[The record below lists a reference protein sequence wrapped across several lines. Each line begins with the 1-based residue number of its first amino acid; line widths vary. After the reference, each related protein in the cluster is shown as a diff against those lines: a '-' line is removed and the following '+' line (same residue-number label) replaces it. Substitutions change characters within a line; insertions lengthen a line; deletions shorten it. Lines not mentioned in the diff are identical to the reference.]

1 MALPSNQMSSAPVA
15 SLFMAPDN
23 RLRLSL
29 LADYELG
36 GVALFDASQGLMV
49 QVWEVRVVGGTTI
62 QVKPEASV
70 TWTDV
75 TTDSAITEVALAF
88 DQNMRPTVAYVA
100 GGVAK
105 LYWFDTVAVNFV
117 TTTFAGCSSPV
128 VTMDD
133 KRVLQSTANDV
144 LFFYFRAGSI
154 YYRQQRDRFTVER
167 SLGAVPVGGF
177 TRFKRWGMGE
187 ALRLQLEFGTDET
200 AAVDPDAVVHSEA
213 YTDLLTDTLYVVDD
227 TEVLPMFAAANRVG
241 VWRSPMMLAHQYPAF
256 AWVRVNGA
264 LDAPVT
270 VRVYGDGVLWYTT
283 PPITDRNPKRLE
295 PGRFKTFE
303 IEVESAGDVTG
314 VVIASTAKE
323 LVVQLKG

>member
-1 MALPSNQMSSAPVA
+1 MSLPLNEFSSTPAP
-15 SLFMAPDN
+15 SLFLAPDG

-36 GVALFDASQGLMV
+36 GVDLFDASQGLMV
-49 QVWEVRVVGGTTI
+49 QVWEARVVGGTTI
-62 QVKPEASV
+62 QVKPEAGA

-75 TTDSAITEVALAF
+75 TTDTAITEVALAF
-88 DQNMRPTVAYVA
+88 DQNMRPVVAYVA

-105 LYWFDTVAVNFV
+105 MYWFDSIPATFV
-117 TTTFAGCSSPV
+117 TTSFSGASSPV

-133 KRVLQSTANDV
+133 KRALEMLSNDV
-144 LFFYFRAGSI
+144 LLFYIRSGTV
-154 YYRQQRDRFTVER
+154 YYRQQRDRFTIER
-167 SLGAVPVGGF
+167 SLGAVPAGQ
-177 TRFKRWGMGE
+177 TRFKRWGMGD
-187 ALRLQLEFGTDET
+187 ALRLQLEFGTDAT
-200 AAVDPDAVVHSEA
+200 IGLDPDAVIHTEA
-213 YTDLLTDTLYVVDD
+213 YTDLITDTLYVVDN
-227 TEVLPMFAAANRVG
+227 TEVLPMFATANRVG
-241 VWRSPMMLAHQYPAF
+241 VWRSPMMLAHNYPAF

-270 VRVYGDGVLWYTT
+270 VRVYGDGALWYTT
-283 PPITDRNPKRLE
+283 PPITDRAPKRLQ